1 MSRINKIIP
10 NDIVKLILN
19 SRLRFIFPV
28 ISIGIFKLVASMWV
42 YNKSLEDGVF
52 HTRWM
57 SMLGPIEP
65 RWLYLFSAWDT
76 SWYVTLANTP
86 LTKFFSF
93 ERTFFPGYPI
103 FIRLFGTLVDN
114 YWLSAFM
121 LSMVLGLAIF
131 PIFQAIAEAYMSRSE
146 AIGGTLLMA
155 FFPYVFLFTTVAYP
169 ESLFLISVLAT
180 WFFYLKN
187 RILYASLC
195 SMVAVLTKTYG
206 ILIVL
211 PMFLDLIINRKWG
224 KAVLTLTPALIISI
238 IVLPFTHKDLLVLL
252 TEEINTATWAV
263 TRKTIGF
270 FWLRDYIVPIFTES
284 RPMVFFHF
292 FHAFALAFIIL
303 TGYLVINSLK
313 VDWRLGIYSIAMFTV
328 IIIFGFVN
336 GLPRYISFIFPIWLV
351 VKVRNPAILL
361 PIIFLF
367 YIHSLILWYQF
378 LYAQY
383 PI

>member
-1 MSRINKIIP
+1 
-10 NDIVKLILN
+10 
-19 SRLRFIFPV
+19 
-28 ISIGIFKLVASMWV
+28 
-42 YNKSLEDGVF
+42 
-52 HTRWM
+52 
-57 SMLGPIEP
+57 
-65 RWLYLFSAWDT
+65 
-76 SWYVTLANTP
+76 
-86 LTKFFSF
+86 
-93 ERTFFPGYPI
+93 
-103 FIRLFGTLVDN
+103 
-114 YWLSAFM
+114 
-121 LSMVLGLAIF
+121 
-131 PIFQAIAEAYMSRSE
+131 
-146 AIGGTLLMA
+146 
-155 FFPYVFLFTTVAYP
+155 
-169 ESLFLISVLAT
+169 
-180 WFFYLKN
+180 
-187 RILYASLC
+187 
-195 SMVAVLTKTYG
+195 MVAVLTKTYG